1 MNQQQSEARLHALD
15 YWQVIRNRY
24 GVILLSFFL
33 VFMTAAVVT
42 AIMPKKYPGT
52 VLMEI
57 ERSSGVTGGGDF
69 YDGVSNSKAMLG
81 STTFLPTEFKII
93 TSKETL
99 SQVIKKLNLV
109 ERWKVA
115 NLDEAFTKLERMVD
129 ASEERGTDLI
139 KIEVL
144 SIDKMEAKELANEV
158 AEAYT
163 ARRKLIE
170 HERVQLAFQTLT
182 HTRKGQ
188 EQEVERARNK
198 MLEIVQELGIVDLQ
212 ASTPFGF
219 TRGGESNGGADS
231 LFMEAQRMA
240 LDKKTQVNDFKA
252 QLESIKD
259 KEGESLISAAANLN
273 LLDPKTTTVYTQFLQ
288 DQRTASMMETSG
300 LGENHPDIVSLKAG
314 MAVQKAQLEEGVQQ
328 LRDRLQDKISM
339 TEKVLENI
347 ENITKEQKDAS
358 ILDRGKYAQY
368 QQAKD
373 QYGTAQ
379 EILNKMI
386 DEQERARVVNLMP
399 RKPATIH
406 EYATE
411 AVTYSKPN
419 AKLQLGL
426 GAVLGLILGLG
437 FAFFLEY
444 LDTSVKTLDD
454 VERYL
459 GVPVLAV
466 IPKDVGILHKQSGIS
481 PDAEAYRI
489 LRTNIEFNRKSADA
503 NAITVVSG
511 GAGEGKS
518 TTLVN
523 LAYICAQGGYNTL
536 MIDAD
541 LRRPKLHTF
550 FDINNSVGL
559 TNYLTTDLQL
569 EDVILQTPIDN
580 LYFMPSGILPADAA
594 GILNSRRMSELIAD
608 VKNRF
613 DLVLI
618 DSPPILG
625 VSDASVLA
633 SEVDLTM
640 IVIQHR
646 KLPRSMLLRVKQA
659 IENVGGNL
667 LGVVLNNVDVR
678 SDSQYQY
685 YTSYYTYY
693 SPTNTEAKGKSRPVS
708 KGSESGS
715 SRPSPSVAAVS
726 ASKKSSAKSSSK
738 GKGLDDDQY

>member
-1 MNQQQSEARLHALD
+1 MDDTNNSEVKLHALD

-24 GVILLSFFL
+24 GVILLAFFL
-33 VFMTAAVVT
+33 VFMTAAVIT
-42 AIMPKKYPGT
+42 YIMPREYLGRVRLQIQP
-52 VLMEI
+52 
-57 ERSSGVTGGGDF
+57 
-69 YDGVSNSKAMLG
+69 VSQDYEVFRENSARQMI
-81 STTFLPTEFKII
+81 TPAYIQTQFQII

-99 SQVIKKLNLV
+99 YDVIEELQLV
-109 ERWKVA
+109 KMWDDAKTRA
-115 NLDEAFTKLERMVD
+115 DAYGLLLDKLET
-129 ASEERGTDLI
+129 EEVRGTDLI
-139 KIEVL
+139 DIEIFHTDPKEAADLANAIGQAYKNRRTEIETTRSNQALDMLNAQETLQEQKVEDARQKMIEL
-144 SIDKMEAKELANEV
+144 MEKFNIVDLGGGMPAWAGVGDTTETGSKQIVMASKMNSLQAEQEISTIKTHIDTLTGLEGERLIEGAVALNVMDSTISVFFPERQKLKVQLEALLQTGLGPQHPDIQSVKSQLDEVNRILENGVKSVKESLQTRLQIAEGSLKSLEGIEDEKKEESMDERKSYTQYVEAKRAYETQNMILTDMRQALLKEKVDLSLPKNPITIHENAEANEV
-158 AEAYT
+158 PA
-163 ARRKLIE
+163 KP
-170 HERVQLAFQTLT
+170 RVPLQLA
-182 HTRKGQ
+182 
-188 EQEVERARNK
+188 
-198 MLEIVQELGIVDLQ
+198 
-212 ASTPFGF
+212 
-219 TRGGESNGGADS
+219 
-231 LFMEAQRMA
+231 
-240 LDKKTQVNDFKA
+240 
-252 QLESIKD
+252 
-259 KEGESLISAAANLN
+259 
-273 LLDPKTTTVYTQFLQ
+273 
-288 DQRTASMMETSG
+288 
-300 LGENHPDIVSLKAG
+300 
-314 MAVQKAQLEEGVQQ
+314 
-328 LRDRLQDKISM
+328 
-339 TEKVLENI
+339 
-347 ENITKEQKDAS
+347 
-358 ILDRGKYAQY
+358 
-368 QQAKD
+368 
-373 QYGTAQ
+373 
-379 EILNKMI
+379 
-386 DEQERARVVNLMP
+386 
-399 RKPATIH
+399 
-406 EYATE
+406 
-411 AVTYSKPN
+411 
-419 AKLQLGL
+419 L
-426 GAVLGLILGLG
+426 GAVVGIVFGIGL
-437 FAFFLEY
+437 AFFLEY
-444 LDTSVKTLDD
+444 LDTSVKTLED

-466 IPKDVGILHKQSGIS
+466 IPKDVGVLHKQSGLS

-536 MIDAD
+536 MIDGD

-559 TNYLTTDLQL
+559 TNYLTTDLML

-646 KLPRSMLLRVKQA
+646 KLPRGMLIRVKQA
-659 IENVGGNL
+659 IENVGGHL

-693 SPTNTEAKGKSRPVS
+693 SPTQSEPRAKSRPTEAMIDDEDMMDYPDHEVDTAS
-708 KGSESGS
+708 TSSGK
-715 SRPSPSVAAVS
+715 RENRGAS
-726 ASKKSSAKSSSK
+726 AY
-738 GKGLDDDQY
+738 DDDDEY

>member
-1 MNQQQSEARLHALD
+1 MDDTNNNEVKLHALD

-24 GVILLSFFL
+24 GVILLAFFL
-33 VFMTAAVVT
+33 VFMTAAVIT
-42 AIMPKKYPGT
+42 YIMPREYLGRVRLQIQP
-52 VLMEI
+52 
-57 ERSSGVTGGGDF
+57 
-69 YDGVSNSKAMLG
+69 VSQEYEVFRDNSTRAMI
-81 STTFLPTEFKII
+81 TPAFIQTQFQII

-99 SQVIKKLNLV
+99 YDVIEELQLVKKWEDAKSPADAYALL
-109 ERWKVA
+109 
-115 NLDEAFTKLERMVD
+115 LDKLET
-129 ASEERGTDLI
+129 EEVRGTDLI
-139 KIEVL
+139 DIQIYHTDPE
-144 SIDKMEAKELANEV
+144 EAAQLAN
-158 AEAYT
+158 AIGAAYKN
-163 ARRKLIE
+163 RRTDMETTRSNQALD
-170 HERVQLAFQTLT
+170 TLNAQET
-182 HTRKGQ
+182 LQ
-188 EQEVERARNK
+188 EQKVEDARGR
-198 MLEIVQELGIVDLQ
+198 MIELMEKFNIVDLGGGVPAWAGVGDTTETGSKQIVMASKMNSLQ
-212 ASTPFGF
+212 AEQEISTIKTHINTLTGLE
-219 TRGGESNGGADS
+219 GERLIEEAVALNVMDS
-231 LFMEAQRMA
+231 TISVFFPERQKL
-240 LDKKTQVNDFKA
+240 KV
-252 QLESIKD
+252 QLE
-259 KEGESLISAAANLN
+259 A
-273 LLDPKTTTVYTQFLQ
+273 LLQT
-288 DQRTASMMETSG
+288 G
-300 LGENHPDIVSLKAG
+300 LGPNHPDIQSVKS
-314 MAVQKAQLEEGVQQ
+314 QLEEVNRILTKGVESVKSSLQT
-328 LRDRLQDKISM
+328 RLQIAEDSLKSLEIIEADKKEESM
-339 TEKVLENI
+339 DERKQYTTYVEAKRAYETQNLILTDMRQALLKEKVDLSLPKTPI
-347 ENITKEQKDAS
+347 I
-358 ILDRGKYAQY
+358 
-368 QQAKD
+368 
-373 QYGTAQ
+373 
-379 EILNKMI
+379 
-386 DEQERARVVNLMP
+386 
-399 RKPATIH
+399 IH
-406 EYATE
+406 EIAE
-411 AVTYSKPN
+411 ANEVPAKPRVP
-419 AKLQLGL
+419 LQLAL
-426 GAVLGLILGLG
+426 GAVVGIVFGIGL
-437 FAFFLEY
+437 AFFLEY
-444 LDTSVKTLDD
+444 LDTSVKTLED

-466 IPKDVGILHKQSGIS
+466 IPKDVGVLHKQSGLS

-536 MIDAD
+536 MIDGD

-559 TNYLTTDLQL
+559 TNYLTTDLML

-646 KLPRSMLLRVKQA
+646 KLPRGMLIRVKQA
-659 IENVGGNL
+659 IENVGGHL

-693 SPTNTEAKGKSRPVS
+693 SPTQSEPRAKARPTEAMIDDEDMMDYADHEVDTASASSGKR
-708 KGSESGS
+708 E
-715 SRPSPSVAAVS
+715 SRPSNTY
-726 ASKKSSAKSSSK
+726 
-738 GKGLDDDQY
+738 DDDDEY

>member
-1 MNQQQSEARLHALD
+1 MNQPSEARLHALD
-15 YWQVIRNRY
+15 YWQVICNRY

-42 AIMPKKYPGT
+42 FIMPKKYPGR

-57 ERSSGVTGGGDF
+57 ERLSGVTAGDF
-69 YDGVSNSKAMLG
+69 FDPISSGKAMT
-81 STTFLPTEFKII
+81 SSQTFLPTEFKII

-99 SQVIKKLNLV
+99 SQVIKKRNLV
-109 ERWKVA
+109 EKWR
-115 NLDEAFTKLERMVD
+115 LSSIDEAYNKLYRMVEAD
-129 ASEERGTDLI
+129 EERGTDLI

-144 SIDKMEAKELANEV
+144 SGDKTEARDLANEV
-158 AEAYT
+158 AEAYI
-163 ARRKLIE
+163 ARRKQIE
-170 HERVQLAFQTLT
+170 NERVQLAFQTLS

-198 MLEIVQELGIVDLQ
+198 MLELVQDLGIVDLN
-212 ASTPFGF
+212 ATAPFAF
-219 TRGGESNGGADS
+219 TRGNEPTGGTEALYMD
-231 LFMEAQRMA
+231 AQRMA
-240 LDKKTQVNDFKA
+240 LEKKNQISDFKA
-252 QLESIKD
+252 QLEAIKD
-259 KEGESLISAAANLN
+259 KEGEALISAAANMA
-273 LLDPKTTTVYTQFLQ
+273 LLDPKTTAVYTQYLQ
-288 DQRTASMMETSG
+288 DQRTAAQLENSG
-300 LGENHPDIVSLKAG
+300 LGENHPDIVSLKKG
-314 MAVQKAQLEEGVQQ
+314 MEVQSTQLSEGVKQ
-328 LRDRLQDKISM
+328 LRINLQDKITM
-339 TEKVLENI
+339 MEKVLENI
-347 ENITKEQKDAS
+347 EKLTSEQKDAS

-373 QYGTAQ
+373 QYGMAQ
-379 EILNKMI
+379 EILQKMI

-411 AVTYSKPN
+411 AATYSKPN
-419 AKLQLGL
+419 AALQLIL
-426 GAVLGLILGLG
+426 GAVLGLLLGLG

-466 IPKDVGILHKQSGIS
+466 IPKDVGVLHKQSGIS

-503 NAITVVSG
+503 NAITIVSG

-523 LAYICAQGGYNTL
+523 LAFICAQGGYNTL

-693 SPTNTEAKGKSRPVS
+693 SPTNAEQKSKSRP
-708 KGSESGS
+708 
-715 SRPSPSVAAVS
+715 
-726 ASKKSSAKSSSK
+726 ASKSGDSAKSSGQTAAASTSK
-738 GKGLDDDQY
+738 KSKPSGGGDDDQY